1 MRDPRRPIVHQDMP
15 ATNRGAPVRGV
26 AWRRCVVAG
35 RAARFSLI
43 VAVFFYLP
51 PWPWRLQ
58 PSTVETKNQ
67 SFCAGPPS
75 TLATLRA
82 RPADKLR
89 ARPADADAVS
99 WPIKYDGQT
108 IGTEGEELDL
118 SEANLSEGDFEGTAM
133 LQAWPAADADAS
145 WSTGGGGGSASPFAF
160 TFVAE
165 GATNSPGTGP
175 SPSFRDQ
182 VPSPSFSFKY
192 VRGNRYQGDA
202 AVAQIAV
209 SGGAE
214 SAGQLPAKQTIGMED
229 EAPDLSV
236 ANLPGGDFSRA
247 P

>member
-1 MRDPRRPIVHQDMP
+1 MILLALLADTSAEPTFFDFSKQKPSGSI
-15 ATNRGAPVRGV
+15 TNPNGEVCLSAQSRG
-26 AWRRCVVAG
+26 
-35 RAARFSLI
+35 
-43 VAVFFYLP
+43 
-51 PWPWRLQ
+51 
-58 PSTVETKNQ
+58 
-67 SFCAGPPS
+67 
-75 TLATLRA
+75 
-82 RPADKLR
+82 
-89 ARPADADAVS
+89 
-99 WPIKYDGQT
+99 
-108 IGTEGEELDL
+108 
-118 SEANLSEGDFEGTAM
+118 
-133 LQAWPAADADAS
+133 

-160 TFVAE
+160 TCVAE

>member
-1 MRDPRRPIVHQDMP
+1 MLILAGIPCASATVIDFNTPIPSGSIQ
-15 ATNRGAPVRGV
+15 NRNGEV
-26 AWRRCVVAG
+26 C
-35 RAARFSLI
+35 
-43 VAVFFYLP
+43 
-51 PWPWRLQ
+51 
-58 PSTVETKNQ
+58 PS
-67 SFCAGPPS
+67 A
-75 TLATLRA
+75 
-82 RPADKLR
+82 
-89 ARPADADAVS
+89 
-99 WPIKYDGQT
+99 
-108 IGTEGEELDL
+108 L
-118 SEANLSEGDFEGTAM
+118 SPG
-133 LQAWPAADADAS
+133 

-229 EAPDLSV
+229 EAPDLTK
-236 ANLPGGDFSRA
+236 ANLSGGNFEGAKFIGFQLIKLDGADFSHA
-247 P
+247 NLY